1 MLRNKGRIG
10 VAHDARWPDKSMFAA
25 LLLIVAGILGAAFGF
40 LKPAVSFGSC
50 PDASCTPVPDFL
62 RDYPWFIEAPL
73 SLAAAALGFASLRLH
88 RTRYAIAGAIC
99 AVASLGLMGLEAVM
113 GAIAGVL
120 LALGHREGEQHFRG
134 GRRLEASQW
143 PDKAISASL
152 FLFVAGLMSVATA
165 ILLLTDR
172 LNPWLMP
179 MPIEGG
185 TALVAGLVALGA
197 SYESYHLRRAW
208 LGFLACVLLVATLA
222 LYGLIPLLALVAA
235 WFLRQAGREHEFA
248 APAATR
254 TA

>member
-1 MLRNKGRIG
+1 
-10 VAHDARWPDKSMFAA
+10 MFAA
-25 LLLIVAGILGAAFGF
+25 LLLMVAGILGAAFGF

-62 RDYPWFIEAPL
+62 REYPWFIEAPL
-73 SLAAAALGFASLRLH
+73 SLAAAGLGFASLRLH
-88 RTRYAIAGAIC
+88 RTRYAIAGAVC

-113 GAIAGVL
+113 AAVAGVL
-120 LALGHREGEQHFRG
+120 LVMGHREGEQHFRG

-152 FLFVAGLMSVATA
+152 FLFVAGLLAVAA
-165 ILLLTDR
+165 GLLLFSDR

-179 MPIEGG
+179 MAVEGG
-185 TALVAGLVALGA
+185 AALVAGLVALAA
-197 SYESYHLRRAW
+197 SYESYRVRRAW
-208 LGFLACVLLVATLA
+208 LGFLACLLLVATLA
-222 LYGLIPLLALVAA
+222 LYGLVPLLALVAG